1 MFADFLRAG
10 VLGSLALAAAV
21 QAAPAPAVDI
31 EFRLDAAHRLTVR
44 YRAPESASTL
54 SFADRDP
61 RVDRVFRTPQM
72 QPLNGCGALVP
83 GGIALRHG
91 AGCEDGALFAV
102 APATLHLDAFY
113 EPAQP
118 TTDGGVLFYLRY
130 YAAALP
136 GADLHWRF
144 VPEHGDYVVERAA
157 RHDEPSA
164 RTVRMSDDFPGAS
177 GPATPEQRR
186 DEQDESVLAQLDALQ
201 YVYIGHSPTESADGL
216 LWVRD
221 PALPA
226 AIAAP
231 VVEAVKAAWLGY
243 TSAAQVSP
251 PGAALVL
258 IAAPARGAHAGFH
271 GDRSDGRMLRLSFEA
286 PYPPPSGADLE
297 EWRHFAAH
305 EVAHLWNHGV
315 FKSDPQRP
323 WLHEG
328 DAEWA
333 SLNLLHDARLL
344 SDAAFE
350 ASLESA
356 LNTCLLVR
364 GERPAWSM
372 PPGRAGDDPYACGI
386 ALQLLGWLELRRR
399 DPSALDTPLARWGA
413 LHREFPDLGP
423 VRFATFFDRDK
434 PGLMRELLLDDRT
447 PFASTYRKDL
457 ATLMLFQSPAGEP
470 AGALLRQGFA
480 SQLAARL
487 MRADCGRLGYTPTDE
502 GLVLD
507 ADLKC
512 QALPAG
518 AFVLSV
524 AGEPI
529 AARPRAAWAA
539 AVRQCAD
546 GGRIQVGLRGGATV
560 AVACPADLP
569 DAPGWIKLPADVLH
583 RIGLMARPIQADA
596 LAAGTAH

>member
-10 VLGSLALAAAV
+10 LLGALALAATV
-21 QAAPAPAVDI
+21 RAAPAPAVDI

-44 YRAPESASTL
+44 YRAPASESML
-54 SFADRDP
+54 PFADHDP
-61 RVDRVFRTPQM
+61 RVDRVFRTPLM
-72 QPLNGCGALVP
+72 QPANGCGTLVP
-83 GGIALRHG
+83 GGIALRHDP
-91 AGCEDGALFAV
+91 GCADGALFV
-102 APATLHLDAFY
+102 VQPQTLHLDAFY

-136 GADLHWRF
+136 GVDLHWNF
-144 VPEHGDYVVERAA
+144 VPEDGDYVVERAT
-157 RHDEPSA
+157 RHDAPTA
-164 RTVRMSDDFPGAS
+164 RTVRMSTVFAGPG
-177 GPATPEQRR
+177 GPGTPEQRR
-186 DEQDESVLAQLDALQ
+186 DEQDESVLTQLDALQ
-201 YVYIGHSPTESADGL
+201 YVYIGHSPSESADGL

-221 PALPA
+221 PALPP
-226 AIAAP
+226 AIVAP
-231 VVEAVKAAWLGY
+231 VVDAVKLAWQGY
-243 TSAAQVSP
+243 ASAAQVSP
-251 PGAALVL
+251 PGAALVML
-258 IAAPARGAHAGFH
+258 AAPARGAHAGFH

-286 PYPPPSGADLE
+286 PYAPPTEADLE
-297 EWRHFAAH
+297 QWRHFAAH

-328 DAEWA
+328 DSEWA
-333 SLNLLHDARLL
+333 SLNLLHDAHLL
-344 SDAAFE
+344 SDATFA

-356 LNTCLLVR
+356 VNTCLLAR
-364 GERPAWSM
+364 GDQVAASM

-399 DPSALDTPLARWGA
+399 DPAALDTPLALWGA

-423 VRFATFFDRDK
+423 YRFALFFDRDK
-434 PGLMRELLLDDRT
+434 SSLMRELLLDEKT
-447 PFASTYRKDL
+447 AFAATYAKDL

-470 AGALLRQGFA
+470 AGAMLRQGFA

-487 MRADCGRLGYTPTDE
+487 MRADCGRLGFTPTED
-502 GLVLD
+502 GIALD

-512 QALPAG
+512 KALPAG
-518 AFVLSV
+518 GFIAAI

-529 AARPRAAWAA
+529 AAHPRAAWAG

-546 GGRIQVGLRGGATV
+546 GGRIKVGLRDGATV
-560 AVACPADLP
+560 AVACPANLP
-569 DAPGWIKLPADVLH
+569 AAPGWIKLPADVLH
-583 RIGLMARPIQADA
+583 RIGLMARPVQA
-596 LAAGTAH
+596 AAAPPAH